1 MSQLILC
8 EEGLPDGSY
17 DGAYVPTGGN
27 GESYRLATIAYSSGF
42 VEGAQLRD
50 GAIYNPAT
58 QGAIQALTFSYDAI
72 YLESFDSSLAC
83 FPVLVQGATWYGG
96 PQTSFCAC
104 QPGWRHQLFSNLSAA
119 QFFQIIGPGPRR
131 PNFSKFGGPIQFGF
145 GHLIGPSACFDRAVV
160 RWWTTGGWNVVAEC
174 AVPVQ
179 VMTWGAIKVAVL
191 RDRHRGHRAPIAAG
205 VRPAG
210 RIHETVR
217 GPGIHRRPGLFHWLP
232 QLSLRRVGYF
242 ANIWSTGTILMLS
255 FVMCSGYFSMYL
267 SSSRT
272 DCGLGV
278 A

>member
-1 MSQLILC
+1 MRFSIAFLAASLLFSLPLITASAHADPAPGRSGVCTTFADSTFKEENWSAGLVSQLILC

-27 GESYRLATIAYSSGF
+27 GESYRLATIAYSSEF

-58 QGAIQALTFSYDAI
+58 QGAIQALMFSYDAI

-104 QPGWRHQLFSNLSAA
+104 RPGWRHQLFSNLSAA
-119 QFFQIIGPGPRR
+119 QFFQIIGPGPRH

-160 RWWTTGGWNVVAEC
+160 RSGVDNWRVDVVAEC

-179 VMTWGAIKVAVL
+179 VMTWGAIK
-191 RDRHRGHRAPIAAG
+191 
-205 VRPAG
+205 
-210 RIHETVR
+210 
-217 GPGIHRRPGLFHWLP
+217 
-232 QLSLRRVGYF
+232 
-242 ANIWSTGTILMLS
+242 
-255 FVMCSGYFSMYL
+255 
-267 SSSRT
+267 SRY
-272 DCGLGV
+272 
-278 A
+278 